1 MFDFLKRTK
10 KPNPDASRL
19 LASILVV
26 FPAVQSVTYESKGE
40 TLEFSFAL
48 NGKFTQN
55 DFEQFLAYVA
65 ESLETF
71 HYLEGFSGAKMELN
85 VEGVYGTCFLNVRR
99 DMATLTCRELALL
112 TELAVNYFGDQ
123 LVEEYDNNFFADE
136 EYLISQENYL
146 EQCLNNMRQLR
157 VEGRLVGVR
166 EHERVVVYA
175 R

>member
-26 FPAVQSVTYESKGE
+26 FPTVQSVTYESKGE

-55 DFEQFLAYVA
+55 DFENFLAYVA

-71 HYLEGFSGAKMELN
+71 HHLEGIGGAKMELN
-85 VEGVYGTCFLNVRR
+85 VE
-99 DMATLTCRELALL
+99 
-112 TELAVNYFGDQ
+112 
-123 LVEEYDNNFFADE
+123 
-136 EYLISQENYL
+136 
-146 EQCLNNMRQLR
+146 
-157 VEGRLVGVR
+157 
-166 EHERVVVYA
+166 
-175 R
+175 